1 MKRPN
6 QEDSQDATAR
16 GKQARTHG
24 QPAGA
29 ASGSR
34 TVVQP
39 ASVLALQPHTDGDDM
54 NVDSDHELDR
64 EDATSMDEDLDQ
76 DSDLEGDL
84 TNQVCIVF
92 YTKQDPFSVLP
103 STSIDSLFS
112 FLTTLIG
119 FVAVSGISLGTCP
132 DKGKRGFF
140 WD

>member
-1 MKRPN
+1 
-6 QEDSQDATAR
+6 
-16 GKQARTHG
+16 
-24 QPAGA
+24 
-29 ASGSR
+29 
-34 TVVQP
+34 
-39 ASVLALQPHTDGDDM
+39 M
-54 NVDSDHELDR
+54 NVDSDYELDH

-84 TNQVCIVF
+84 TNQVCIVS

-112 FLTTLIG
+112 FLTTSIG
-119 FVAVSGISLGTCP
+119 FAAVSGISLGACP